1 MIWNLIYRVVTV
13 VIVFR
18 TNNLNSE
25 EENVTSRRI
34 HLGTTHIEAE
44 RPADRKSLGASLIGQ
59 LLEWFE
65 WSSYAVF
72 APFIAAAFFDKSD
85 PTSALLA
92 TFGVF
97 AIGFLVRPLGGI
109 IFGRIADK
117 IGRKNVLMTT
127 IIIMAL
133 SAVVIGLM
141 PTYEQIGIW
150 ASIILLFIRVLQG
163 FAHGGESATANSYI
177 PEIAPRQKRGQW
189 GSMVYMSIFGG
200 SVLAYTLGGIISL
213 ALNDDQ
219 IAAWGWRVPFWL
231 GAVAAFVALYLRR
244 HMKES
249 DHFEELQNG
258 GNAGYDNLAETR
270 PGTPKRSNWMNIL
283 LVIGMVSGVTSS
295 HYTWTSYVSTYAIT
309 HEGMS
314 TQGAYWTSVFAQ
326 LCGLIALPLWGALS
340 DRIGRKPVMY
350 TFAIAMALLQLPLMG
365 FIDARPFTMLISATL
380 AVVVVAAG
388 GALLAPIMAEVFP
401 TSQRTSS
408 IGFAYSL
415 SVAVFGGTAP
425 YIFQWFTAHNLTH
438 ISGIYVVVLCV
449 LTLISMIILPETKGV
464 DLREV

>member
-1 MIWNLIYRVVTV
+1 MSTTHPIDM
-13 VIVFR
+13 
-18 TNNLNSE
+18 
-25 EENVTSRRI
+25 
-34 HLGTTHIEAE
+34 GTTHIQAE

-97 AIGFLVRPLGGI
+97 AVGFLVRPLGGI
-109 IFGRIADK
+109 IFGRVADRV
-117 IGRKNVLMTT
+117 GRKNVLMIT

-133 SAVVIGLM
+133 SAVIIGVM

-150 ASIILLFIRVLQG
+150 ASVALLLVRVVQG

-177 PEIAPRQKRGQW
+177 PEIAPRDRRGKW

-200 SVLAYTLGGIISL
+200 SVIAYTLGGIISL
-213 ALNDDQ
+213 LLTDEQ
-219 IAAWGWRVPFWL
+219 IGAWGWRIPFWL

-244 HMKES
+244 HMQES
-249 DHFEELQNG
+249 EHFNEIQDG
-258 GNAGYDNLAETR
+258 GATSYDDLSNTR
-270 PGTPKRSNWMNIL
+270 PHTPVRSNWANIL
-283 LVIGMVSGVTSS
+283 LVVGMVSGVTAA

-314 TQGAYWTSVFAQ
+314 TQGAYWVSVFAQ
-326 LCGLIALPLWGALS
+326 TCGLIALPLWGALS

-350 TFAIAMALLQLPLMG
+350 TFAISVGLLQIPLMG
-365 FIDARPFTMLISATL
+365 MIDSRPWTMLVAATI
-380 AVVVVAAG
+380 AVVAVAAG
-388 GALLAPIMAEVFP
+388 GALLAPVMAEVFP

-425 YIFQWFTAHNLTH
+425 YIFQWFTSHDLAH

-449 LTLISMIILPETKGV
+449 LTLISMKILPETKGI
-464 DLREV
+464 DLRDV

>member
-1 MIWNLIYRVVTV
+1 MSTTHPIDM
-13 VIVFR
+13 
-18 TNNLNSE
+18 
-25 EENVTSRRI
+25 
-34 HLGTTHIEAE
+34 GTTHIQAE

-97 AIGFLVRPLGGI
+97 AVGFLVRPLGGI
-109 IFGRIADK
+109 IFGRVADRV
-117 IGRKNVLMTT
+117 GRKNVLMIT

-133 SAVVIGLM
+133 SAVIIGVM

-150 ASIILLFIRVLQG
+150 ASVVLLLVRVVQG

-177 PEIAPRQKRGQW
+177 PEVAPRDRRGKW

-200 SVLAYTLGGIISL
+200 SVIAYTLGGIISL
-213 ALNDDQ
+213 LLTDEQ
-219 IAAWGWRVPFWL
+219 IGAWGWRIPFWL

-244 HMKES
+244 HMQES
-249 DHFEELQNG
+249 EHFNEIQDG
-258 GNAGYDNLAETR
+258 GAASYDDLSDTR
-270 PGTPKRSNWMNIL
+270 PRTPARSNWANIL
-283 LVIGMVSGVTSS
+283 LVVGMVSGVTAA

-309 HEGMS
+309 HAGMS
-314 TQGAYWTSVFAQ
+314 TQGAYWVSVFAQ
-326 LCGLIALPLWGALS
+326 TCGLIALPLWGALS

-350 TFAIAMALLQLPLMG
+350 TFAISVGLLQIPLMG
-365 FIDARPFTMLISATL
+365 MIDSRPWTMLVAATF
-380 AVVVVAAG
+380 AVVAVAAG
-388 GALLAPIMAEVFP
+388 GALLAPVMAEVFP

-425 YIFQWFTAHNLTH
+425 YIFQWFTSHDLAH

-449 LTLISMIILPETKGV
+449 LTLISMKILPETKGI
-464 DLREV
+464 DLRDV

>member
-1 MIWNLIYRVVTV
+1 MSTTHPIDM
-13 VIVFR
+13 
-18 TNNLNSE
+18 
-25 EENVTSRRI
+25 
-34 HLGTTHIEAE
+34 GTTHIQAE

-97 AIGFLVRPLGGI
+97 AVGFLVRPLGGI
-109 IFGRIADK
+109 IFGRVADRV
-117 IGRKNVLMTT
+117 GRKNVLMIT

-133 SAVVIGLM
+133 SAVIIGVM

-150 ASIILLFIRVLQG
+150 ASVVLLLVRVVQG

-177 PEIAPRQKRGQW
+177 PEIAPRDRRGKW

-200 SVLAYTLGGIISL
+200 SVIAYTLGGIISL
-213 ALNDDQ
+213 LLTDEQ
-219 IAAWGWRVPFWL
+219 IGAWGWRIPFWL

-244 HMKES
+244 HMQES
-249 DHFEELQNG
+249 EHFNEIQDG
-258 GNAGYDNLAETR
+258 GAASYDDLSDTR
-270 PGTPKRSNWMNIL
+270 PRTPARSNWANIL
-283 LVIGMVSGVTSS
+283 LVVGMVSGVTAA

-309 HEGMS
+309 HAGMS
-314 TQGAYWTSVFAQ
+314 TQGAYWVSVFAQ
-326 LCGLIALPLWGALS
+326 TCGLIALPLWGALS

-350 TFAIAMALLQLPLMG
+350 TFAISVGLLQIPLMG
-365 FIDARPFTMLISATL
+365 MIDSRPWTMLVAATI
-380 AVVVVAAG
+380 AVVAVAAG
-388 GALLAPIMAEVFP
+388 GALLAPVMAEVFP

-425 YIFQWFTAHNLTH
+425 YIFQWFTSHDLAH

-449 LTLISMIILPETKGV
+449 LTLISMKILPETKGI
-464 DLREV
+464 DLRDV

>member
-1 MIWNLIYRVVTV
+1 MSTTHPIDM
-13 VIVFR
+13 
-18 TNNLNSE
+18 
-25 EENVTSRRI
+25 
-34 HLGTTHIEAE
+34 GTTHIQAE

-97 AIGFLVRPLGGI
+97 AVGFLVRPLGGI
-109 IFGRIADK
+109 IFGRIADRV
-117 IGRKNVLMTT
+117 GRKNVLTIT

-133 SAVVIGLM
+133 SAVVIGVM

-150 ASIILLFIRVLQG
+150 ASIGLLLVRVIQG

-177 PEIAPRQKRGQW
+177 PEIAPRNRRGKW

-200 SVLAYTLGGIISL
+200 SVIAYTLGGIISL
-213 ALNDDQ
+213 VLSDEQ
-219 IAAWGWRVPFWL
+219 IGEWGWRIPFWL
-231 GAVAAFVALYLRR
+231 GAAAAFVALYLRR
-244 HMKES
+244 HMQES
-249 DHFEELQNG
+249 EHFNEIQEG
-258 GNAGYDNLAETR
+258 GAESYDGLSATR
-270 PGTPKRSNWMNIL
+270 PQTPVRSNWMNIL
-283 LVIGMVSGVTSS
+283 LVIGMVSGVTAA
-295 HYTWTSYVSTYAIT
+295 HYTWTSYISTYAIT
-309 HEGMS
+309 HAGMS
-314 TQGAYWTSVFAQ
+314 TQGAYWVSVFAQ
-326 LCGLIALPLWGALS
+326 TCGLIALPLWGALS

-350 TFAIAMALLQLPLMG
+350 TFAIAVGLLQIPLMG
-365 FIDARPFTMLISATL
+365 MIDSRPWTMLVAATI
-380 AVVVVAAG
+380 AVVAVAAG
-388 GALLAPIMAEVFP
+388 GALLAPVMAEVFP

-425 YIFQWFTAHNLTH
+425 YIFQWFTSQGLTH
-438 ISGIYVVVLCV
+438 VSGIYVVVLCV
-449 LTLISMIILPETKGV
+449 LTLISMKILPETKGI
-464 DLREV
+464 DLRDA

>member
-1 MIWNLIYRVVTV
+1 MTTKR
-13 VIVFR
+13 
-18 TNNLNSE
+18 SGM
-25 EENVTSRRI
+25 
-34 HLGTTHIEAE
+34 GTTHIAAE

-109 IFGRIADK
+109 VFGRIADRV
-117 IGRKNVLMTT
+117 GRKNVLMTT

-133 SAVVIGLM
+133 TAVLIGLM

-150 ASIILLFIRVLQG
+150 ASILLLIIRVAQG

-177 PEIAPRQKRGQW
+177 PEIAPPARRGKW

-200 SVLAYTLGGIISL
+200 SVIAYTLGGIISL
-213 ALNDDQ
+213 VLNDDQ
-219 IAAWGWRVPFWL
+219 IAAWGWRIPFWL
-231 GAVAAFVALYLRR
+231 GAVAALIALYLRR

-249 DHFEELQNG
+249 DHFEELNEG
-258 GNAGYDNLAETR
+258 GAESYDHLSSER
-270 PGTPKRSNWMNIL
+270 PGTPKRPNWVNIL
-283 LVIGMVSGVTSS
+283 LIIGMVSGVTSA

-314 TQGAYWTSVFAQ
+314 TQGAYWVSVFAQ
-326 LCGLIALPLWGALS
+326 ACGLIALPLWGAIS
-340 DRIGRKPVMY
+340 DRIGRKPVMFI
-350 TFAIAMALLQLPLMG
+350 FAIAMAVLQIPLMG
-365 FIDARPFTMLISATL
+365 FIDARPWTMLVSATL

-425 YIFQWFTAHNLTH
+425 YIFQWFTAQDLTH
-438 ISGIYVVVLCV
+438 ISGIYVVVLCI
-449 LTLISMIILPETKGV
+449 LTFISMWILPETKGI
-464 DLREV
+464 DLRDA

>member
-1 MIWNLIYRVVTV
+1 MSTTHPIDM
-13 VIVFR
+13 
-18 TNNLNSE
+18 
-25 EENVTSRRI
+25 
-34 HLGTTHIEAE
+34 GTTHIQAE

-97 AIGFLVRPLGGI
+97 AVGFLVRPLGGI
-109 IFGRIADK
+109 IFGRVADRV
-117 IGRKNVLMTT
+117 GRKNVLMIT

-133 SAVVIGLM
+133 SAVIIGVM

-150 ASIILLFIRVLQG
+150 ASVVLLLVRVIQG

-177 PEIAPRQKRGQW
+177 PEIAPRDRRGKW

-200 SVLAYTLGGIISL
+200 SVIAYTLGGIISL
-213 ALNDDQ
+213 LLTDEQ
-219 IAAWGWRVPFWL
+219 IGAWGWRIPFWL

-244 HMKES
+244 HMQES
-249 DHFEELQNG
+249 EHFNEIQDG
-258 GNAGYDNLAETR
+258 GAASYDDLSDTR
-270 PGTPKRSNWMNIL
+270 PHTPARSNWANIL
-283 LVIGMVSGVTSS
+283 LVVGMVSGVTAA

-314 TQGAYWTSVFAQ
+314 TQGAYWVSVFAQ
-326 LCGLIALPLWGALS
+326 TCGLIALPLWGALS

-350 TFAIAMALLQLPLMG
+350 TFAISVGLLQIPLMG
-365 FIDARPFTMLISATL
+365 MIDSRPWTMLVAATI
-380 AVVVVAAG
+380 AVVAVAAG
-388 GALLAPIMAEVFP
+388 GALLAPVMAEVFP

-425 YIFQWFTAHNLTH
+425 YIFQWFTSHDLAH

-449 LTLISMIILPETKGV
+449 LTLFSMKILPETKGI
-464 DLREV
+464 DLRDV

>member
-1 MIWNLIYRVVTV
+1 MSTKV
-13 VIVFR
+13 
-18 TNNLNSE
+18 SGM
-25 EENVTSRRI
+25 
-34 HLGTTHIEAE
+34 GTTHIAAE

-97 AIGFLVRPLGGI
+97 AVGFLVRPLGGI
-109 IFGRIADK
+109 VFGRIADRV
-117 IGRKNVLMTT
+117 GRKNVLMTT

-133 SAVVIGLM
+133 TAVLIGLM

-150 ASIILLFIRVLQG
+150 ASVALLVIRVAQG

-177 PEIAPRQKRGQW
+177 PEIAPPARRGKW

-200 SVLAYTLGGIISL
+200 SVIAYTLGGIISL
-213 ALNDDQ
+213 ILNDDQ
-219 IAAWGWRVPFWL
+219 IAAWGWRIPFWL
-231 GAVAAFVALYLRR
+231 GAVAALIALYLRR

-249 DHFEELQNG
+249 DHFEELHEG
-258 GNAGYDNLAETR
+258 GAESYDDLSSER
-270 PGTPKRSNWMNIL
+270 PGTPKRPNWVNIL
-283 LVIGMVSGVTSS
+283 LIIGMVSGVTSA

-314 TQGAYWTSVFAQ
+314 TQGAYWVSVFAQ
-326 LCGLIALPLWGALS
+326 ACGLIALPLWGSIS
-340 DRIGRKPVMY
+340 DRIGRKPVMFI
-350 TFAIAMALLQLPLMG
+350 FAIAMAVLQIPLMG
-365 FIDARPFTMLISATL
+365 FIDARPWTMLVSATL

-425 YIFQWFTAHNLTH
+425 YIFQWFTAQDLTH
-438 ISGIYVVVLCV
+438 ISGIYVVVLCI
-449 LTLISMIILPETKGV
+449 LTFISMWILPETKGI
-464 DLREV
+464 DLRDA

>member
-1 MIWNLIYRVVTV
+1 M
-13 VIVFR
+13 
-18 TNNLNSE
+18 
-25 EENVTSRRI
+25 
-34 HLGTTHIEAE
+34 GTTHIEAE

-97 AIGFLVRPLGGI
+97 AVGFLVRPLGGI
-109 IFGRIADK
+109 IFGRIADRV
-117 IGRKNVLMTT
+117 GRKNVLMMT

-133 SAVVIGLM
+133 SAVIIGVM

-150 ASIILLFIRVLQG
+150 ASVILLLVRVIQG

-177 PEIAPRQKRGQW
+177 PEIAPRDRRGKW
-189 GSMVYMSIFGG
+189 GSLVYMSIFGG
-200 SVLAYTLGGIISL
+200 SVIAYTLGGSISL
-213 ALNDDQ
+213 VLSDEQ
-219 IAAWGWRVPFWL
+219 IGAWGWRIPFWL
-231 GAVAAFVALYLRR
+231 GAAAAFVALYLRR
-244 HMKES
+244 HMQES
-249 DHFEELQNG
+249 EHFNEIQEG
-258 GNAGYDNLAETR
+258 GAESYDDLSATR
-270 PGTPKRSNWMNIL
+270 PQTPVRSNWMNIL
-283 LVIGMVSGVTSS
+283 LVIGMVSGVTAA

-309 HEGMS
+309 HAGMS
-314 TQGAYWTSVFAQ
+314 TQGAYWVSVFAQ
-326 LCGLIALPLWGALS
+326 TCGLIALPLWGALS

-350 TFAIAMALLQLPLMG
+350 TFAIAVGLLQIPLMG
-365 FIDARPFTMLISATL
+365 MIDSRPWTMLVAATI
-380 AVVVVAAG
+380 AVVAVAAG
-388 GALLAPIMAEVFP
+388 GALLAPVMAEVFP

-425 YIFQWFTAHNLTH
+425 YIFQWFTAQGLTH
-438 ISGIYVVVLCV
+438 VSGIYVVVLCV
-449 LTLISMIILPETKGV
+449 LTLISMKILPETKGI
-464 DLREV
+464 DLRDA

>member
-1 MIWNLIYRVVTV
+1 MSTKQR
-13 VIVFR
+13 F
-18 TNNLNSE
+18 SM
-25 EENVTSRRI
+25 
-34 HLGTTHIEAE
+34 GTTHIEAE

-97 AIGFLVRPLGGI
+97 AVGFLVRPLGGI
-109 IFGRIADK
+109 IFGRVADRV
-117 IGRKNVLMTT
+117 GRKNVLMMT

-133 SAVVIGLM
+133 SAVIIGVM
-141 PTYEQIGIW
+141 PTYDQIGIW
-150 ASIILLFIRVLQG
+150 ASVILLLVRVIQG

-177 PEIAPRQKRGQW
+177 PEIAPRDRRGKW

-200 SVLAYTLGGIISL
+200 SVIAYTLGGVISL
-213 ALNDDQ
+213 ALSDEQ
-219 IAAWGWRVPFWL
+219 IGAWGWRIPFWL
-231 GAVAAFVALYLRR
+231 GAAAAFVALYLRR
-244 HMKES
+244 HMQES
-249 DHFEELQNG
+249 EHFNEIQEG
-258 GNAGYDNLAETR
+258 GAESYDDLSATR
-270 PGTPKRSNWMNIL
+270 PQTPVRSNWMNIL
-283 LVIGMVSGVTSS
+283 LVIGMVSGVTAA

-309 HEGMS
+309 HAGMS
-314 TQGAYWTSVFAQ
+314 TQGAYWVSVFAQ
-326 LCGLIALPLWGALS
+326 TCGLIALPLWGALS

-350 TFAIAMALLQLPLMG
+350 TFAIAVGLLQIPLMG
-365 FIDARPFTMLISATL
+365 MIDSRPWTMLVAATV
-380 AVVVVAAG
+380 AVVAVAAG
-388 GALLAPIMAEVFP
+388 GALLAPVMAEVFP

-425 YIFQWFTAHNLTH
+425 YIFQWFTSQGLTH

-449 LTLISMIILPETKGV
+449 LTLISMKILPETKGI
-464 DLREV
+464 DLRDA

>member
-1 MIWNLIYRVVTV
+1 MSTTHPIDM
-13 VIVFR
+13 
-18 TNNLNSE
+18 
-25 EENVTSRRI
+25 
-34 HLGTTHIEAE
+34 GTTHIQAE
-44 RPADRKSLGASLIGQ
+44 RTADRKSLGASLIGQ

-97 AIGFLVRPLGGI
+97 AVGFLVRPLGGI
-109 IFGRIADK
+109 IFGRVADRV
-117 IGRKNVLMTT
+117 GRKNVLMIT

-133 SAVVIGLM
+133 SAVIIGVM

-150 ASIILLFIRVLQG
+150 ASVVLLLVRVVQG

-177 PEIAPRQKRGQW
+177 PEIAPRDRRGKW

-200 SVLAYTLGGIISL
+200 SVIAYTLGGIISL
-213 ALNDDQ
+213 LLTDEQ
-219 IAAWGWRVPFWL
+219 IGAWGWRIPFWL
-231 GAVAAFVALYLRR
+231 GAAAAFVALYLRR
-244 HMKES
+244 HMQES
-249 DHFEELQNG
+249 EYFNEIQDG
-258 GNAGYDNLAETR
+258 GAASYDDLSDTR
-270 PGTPKRSNWMNIL
+270 SHTPVRSNWANIL
-283 LVIGMVSGVTSS
+283 LVVGMVSDVTAA

-314 TQGAYWTSVFAQ
+314 TQGAYWVSVFAQ
-326 LCGLIALPLWGALS
+326 TCGLIALPLWGALS

-350 TFAIAMALLQLPLMG
+350 TFAIAVGLLQIPLMG
-365 FIDARPFTMLISATL
+365 MIDSRPWTMLVAATV
-380 AVVVVAAG
+380 AVVAVAAG
-388 GALLAPIMAEVFP
+388 GALLAPVMAEVFP

-425 YIFQWFTAHNLTH
+425 YIFQWFTSHDLAH

-449 LTLISMIILPETKGV
+449 LTLISMKILPETKGI
-464 DLREV
+464 DLRDV

>member
-1 MIWNLIYRVVTV
+1 MSTKHR
-13 VIVFR
+13 F
-18 TNNLNSE
+18 SM
-25 EENVTSRRI
+25 
-34 HLGTTHIEAE
+34 GTTHIEAE

-97 AIGFLVRPLGGI
+97 AVGFLVRPLGGI
-109 IFGRIADK
+109 IFGRIADRV
-117 IGRKNVLMTT
+117 GRKNVLMMT

-133 SAVVIGLM
+133 SAVIIGVM

-150 ASIILLFIRVLQG
+150 ASIILLLVRVIQG

-177 PEIAPRQKRGQW
+177 PEIAPRDRRGKW

-200 SVLAYTLGGIISL
+200 SVIAYTLGGIISL
-213 ALNDDQ
+213 VLSDEQ
-219 IAAWGWRVPFWL
+219 IGAWGWRIPFWL
-231 GAVAAFVALYLRR
+231 GAAAAFVALYLRR
-244 HMKES
+244 HMQES
-249 DHFEELQNG
+249 DHFNEIQEG
-258 GNAGYDNLAETR
+258 GAESYDGLSATR
-270 PGTPKRSNWMNIL
+270 PQTPVRSNWMNIL
-283 LVIGMVSGVTSS
+283 LVIGMVSGVTAA
-295 HYTWTSYVSTYAIT
+295 HYTWTSYISTYAIT
-309 HEGMS
+309 HAGMS
-314 TQGAYWTSVFAQ
+314 TQGAYWVSVFAQ
-326 LCGLIALPLWGALS
+326 TCGLIALPLWGALS

-350 TFAIAMALLQLPLMG
+350 TFAIAVGLLQIPLMG
-365 FIDARPFTMLISATL
+365 MIDSRPWTMLVAATI
-380 AVVVVAAG
+380 AVVAVAAG
-388 GALLAPIMAEVFP
+388 GALLAPVMAEVFP

-425 YIFQWFTAHNLTH
+425 YIFQWFTAHDLTH

-449 LTLISMIILPETKGV
+449 LTLISMKILPETKGI
-464 DLREV
+464 DLRDA

>member
-1 MIWNLIYRVVTV
+1 M
-13 VIVFR
+13 
-18 TNNLNSE
+18 
-25 EENVTSRRI
+25 
-34 HLGTTHIEAE
+34 GTTHIEAE
-44 RPADRKSLGASLIGQ
+44 RPADKKSLGASLIGQ

-97 AIGFLVRPLGGI
+97 AVGFLVRPLGGI
-109 IFGRIADK
+109 VFGRIADRV
-117 IGRKNVLMTT
+117 GRKNVLMIT

-133 SAVVIGLM
+133 SAVVIGVM

-150 ASIILLFIRVLQG
+150 ASVILLLVRVIQG

-177 PEIAPRQKRGQW
+177 PEIAPRDRRGKW

-200 SVLAYTLGGIISL
+200 SVIAYTLGGIISL
-213 ALNDDQ
+213 VLSDEQ
-219 IAAWGWRVPFWL
+219 IGAWGWRIPFWL
-231 GAVAAFVALYLRR
+231 GAAAAFVALYLRR
-244 HMKES
+244 HMQES
-249 DHFEELQNG
+249 EHFNEIQEG
-258 GNAGYDNLAETR
+258 GAESYDDLSATR
-270 PGTPKRSNWMNIL
+270 PQTPVRSNWMNIL
-283 LVIGMVSGVTSS
+283 LVIGMVSGVTAA

-309 HEGMS
+309 HAGMS
-314 TQGAYWTSVFAQ
+314 TQGAYWVSVFAQ
-326 LCGLIALPLWGALS
+326 TCGLIALPLWGALS

-350 TFAIAMALLQLPLMG
+350 TFAIAVGLLQIPLMG
-365 FIDARPFTMLISATL
+365 MIDSRPWTMLVAATI
-380 AVVVVAAG
+380 AVVAVAAG
-388 GALLAPIMAEVFP
+388 GALLAPVMAEVFP

-425 YIFQWFTAHNLTH
+425 YIFQWFTSQGLTH
-438 ISGIYVVVLCV
+438 VSGIYVVVLCV
-449 LTLISMIILPETKGV
+449 LTLISMKILPETKGI
-464 DLREV
+464 DLRDA

>member
-1 MIWNLIYRVVTV
+1 MSTTHPIDM
-13 VIVFR
+13 
-18 TNNLNSE
+18 
-25 EENVTSRRI
+25 
-34 HLGTTHIEAE
+34 GTTHIQAE

-72 APFIAAAFFDKSD
+72 APFIAAAFFDRSD

-97 AIGFLVRPLGGI
+97 AVGFLVRPLGGI
-109 IFGRIADK
+109 IFGRVADRV
-117 IGRKNVLMTT
+117 GRKNVLMIT

-133 SAVVIGLM
+133 SAVIIGVM

-150 ASIILLFIRVLQG
+150 ASVVLLLVRVVQG

-177 PEIAPRQKRGQW
+177 PEIAPRDRRGKW

-200 SVLAYTLGGIISL
+200 SVIAYTLGGIISL
-213 ALNDDQ
+213 LLTDEQ
-219 IAAWGWRVPFWL
+219 IGAWGWRIPFWL

-244 HMKES
+244 HMQES
-249 DHFEELQNG
+249 EHFNEIQDG
-258 GNAGYDNLAETR
+258 GATSYDDLSDTR
-270 PGTPKRSNWMNIL
+270 PKTPVRSNWANIL
-283 LVIGMVSGVTSS
+283 LVVGMVSGVTAA

-314 TQGAYWTSVFAQ
+314 TQGAYWVSVFAQ
-326 LCGLIALPLWGALS
+326 TCGLIALPLWGALS

-350 TFAIAMALLQLPLMG
+350 TFAISVGLLQIPLMG
-365 FIDARPFTMLISATL
+365 MIDSRPWTMLVAATI
-380 AVVVVAAG
+380 AVVAVAAG
-388 GALLAPIMAEVFP
+388 GALLAPVMAEVFP

-425 YIFQWFTAHNLTH
+425 YIFQWFTSHDLAH

-449 LTLISMIILPETKGV
+449 LTLISMKILPETKGI
-464 DLREV
+464 DLSDV

>member
-1 MIWNLIYRVVTV
+1 MSTTHPIDM
-13 VIVFR
+13 
-18 TNNLNSE
+18 
-25 EENVTSRRI
+25 
-34 HLGTTHIEAE
+34 GTTHIQAE

-97 AIGFLVRPLGGI
+97 AVGFLVRPLGGI
-109 IFGRIADK
+109 IFGRVADRV
-117 IGRKNVLMTT
+117 GRKNVLMIT

-133 SAVVIGLM
+133 SAVIIGVM

-150 ASIILLFIRVLQG
+150 ASVVLLLVRVIQG

-177 PEIAPRQKRGQW
+177 PEIAPRDRRGKW

-200 SVLAYTLGGIISL
+200 SVIAYTLGGIISL
-213 ALNDDQ
+213 LLTDEQ
-219 IAAWGWRVPFWL
+219 IGAWGWRIPFWL

-244 HMKES
+244 HMQES
-249 DHFEELQNG
+249 EHFNEIQDG
-258 GNAGYDNLAETR
+258 GAAFYDDLSDTR
-270 PGTPKRSNWMNIL
+270 PHTPVRSNWANIL
-283 LVIGMVSGVTSS
+283 LVVGMVSGVTAA

-314 TQGAYWTSVFAQ
+314 TQGAYWVSVFAQ
-326 LCGLIALPLWGALS
+326 TCGLIALPLWGALS

-350 TFAIAMALLQLPLMG
+350 TFAISVGLLQIPLMG
-365 FIDARPFTMLISATL
+365 MIDSRPWTMLVAATI
-380 AVVVVAAG
+380 AVVAVAAG
-388 GALLAPIMAEVFP
+388 GALLAPVMAEVFP

-425 YIFQWFTAHNLTH
+425 YIFQWFTSHDLAH

-449 LTLISMIILPETKGV
+449 LTLISMKILPETKGI
-464 DLREV
+464 DLRDV

>member
-1 MIWNLIYRVVTV
+1 MSTKQR
-13 VIVFR
+13 F
-18 TNNLNSE
+18 SM
-25 EENVTSRRI
+25 
-34 HLGTTHIEAE
+34 GTTHIEAE

-97 AIGFLVRPLGGI
+97 AVGFLVRPLGGI
-109 IFGRIADK
+109 IFGRIADRV
-117 IGRKNVLMTT
+117 GRKNVLMIT

-133 SAVVIGLM
+133 SAVVIGVM

-150 ASIILLFIRVLQG
+150 ASVILLLVRVIQG

-177 PEIAPRQKRGQW
+177 PEIAPRDRRGTW
-189 GSMVYMSIFGG
+189 GSLVYMSIFGG
-200 SVLAYTLGGIISL
+200 SVIAYTLGGVISL
-213 ALNDDQ
+213 ALTDEQ
-219 IAAWGWRVPFWL
+219 IGAWGWRIPFWL
-231 GAVAAFVALYLRR
+231 GAAAAFVALYLRR
-244 HMKES
+244 HMQES
-249 DHFEELQNG
+249 EHFNEIQEG
-258 GNAGYDNLAETR
+258 GAESYDDLSATR
-270 PGTPKRSNWMNIL
+270 PQTPVRSNWMNIL
-283 LVIGMVSGVTSS
+283 LVIGMVSGVTAA

-309 HEGMS
+309 HAGMS
-314 TQGAYWTSVFAQ
+314 TQGAYWVSVFAQ
-326 LCGLIALPLWGALS
+326 TCGLIALPLWGALS
-340 DRIGRKPVMY
+340 DRIGRKLVMY
-350 TFAIAMALLQLPLMG
+350 TFAIAVGLLQIPLMG
-365 FIDARPFTMLISATL
+365 MIDSRPWTMLVAATV
-380 AVVVVAAG
+380 AVVAVAAG
-388 GALLAPIMAEVFP
+388 GALLAPVMAEVFP

-425 YIFQWFTAHNLTH
+425 YIFQWFTSQGLTH

-449 LTLISMIILPETKGV
+449 LTLISMKILPETKGI
-464 DLREV
+464 DLRDA

>member
-1 MIWNLIYRVVTV
+1 MSTKHR
-13 VIVFR
+13 F
-18 TNNLNSE
+18 SM
-25 EENVTSRRI
+25 
-34 HLGTTHIEAE
+34 GTTHIEAE

-97 AIGFLVRPLGGI
+97 AVGFLVRPLGGI
-109 IFGRIADK
+109 IFGRIADRV
-117 IGRKNVLMTT
+117 GRKNVLMMT

-133 SAVVIGLM
+133 SAVVIGVM

-150 ASIILLFIRVLQG
+150 ASVILLLVRVIQG

-177 PEIAPRQKRGQW
+177 PEIAPRDRRGKW

-200 SVLAYTLGGIISL
+200 SVIAYTLGGIISL
-213 ALNDDQ
+213 VLSDEQ
-219 IAAWGWRVPFWL
+219 IGAWGWRIPFWL
-231 GAVAAFVALYLRR
+231 GAAAAFVALYLRR
-244 HMKES
+244 HMQES
-249 DHFEELQNG
+249 EHFNEIQEG
-258 GNAGYDNLAETR
+258 GAESYDDLSATR
-270 PGTPKRSNWMNIL
+270 PQTPVRSNWMNIL
-283 LVIGMVSGVTSS
+283 LVIGMVSGVTAA

-309 HEGMS
+309 HAGMS
-314 TQGAYWTSVFAQ
+314 TQGAYWVSVFAQ
-326 LCGLIALPLWGALS
+326 TCGLIALPLWGALS

-350 TFAIAMALLQLPLMG
+350 TFAIAVGLLQIPLMG
-365 FIDARPFTMLISATL
+365 MIDSRPWTMLVAATV
-380 AVVVVAAG
+380 AVVAVAAG
-388 GALLAPIMAEVFP
+388 GALLAPVMAEVFP

-425 YIFQWFTAHNLTH
+425 YIFQWFTSHDLTH

-449 LTLISMIILPETKGV
+449 LTLISMKVLPETKGI
-464 DLREV
+464 DLRDA

>member
-1 MIWNLIYRVVTV
+1 MSTKQRFTM
-13 VIVFR
+13 
-18 TNNLNSE
+18 
-25 EENVTSRRI
+25 
-34 HLGTTHIEAE
+34 GTTHIEAE

-97 AIGFLVRPLGGI
+97 AVGFLVRPLGGI
-109 IFGRIADK
+109 IFGRIADRV
-117 IGRKNVLMTT
+117 GRKNVLMIT

-133 SAVVIGLM
+133 SAVVIGVM

-150 ASIILLFIRVLQG
+150 ASIGLLLVRVIQG

-177 PEIAPRQKRGQW
+177 PEIAPRDRRGKW
-189 GSMVYMSIFGG
+189 GSLVYMSIFGG
-200 SVLAYTLGGIISL
+200 SVIAYTLGGIISL
-213 ALNDDQ
+213 ALSDEQ
-219 IAAWGWRVPFWL
+219 IGAWGWRIPFWL
-231 GAVAAFVALYLRR
+231 GAAAAFVALYLRR
-244 HMKES
+244 HMQES
-249 DHFEELQNG
+249 EHFNEIQEG
-258 GNAGYDNLAETR
+258 GAESYDDLSATR
-270 PGTPKRSNWMNIL
+270 PQTPVRSNFVNIL
-283 LVIGMVSGVTSS
+283 LVIGMVSGVTAA

-309 HEGMS
+309 HAGMS
-314 TQGAYWTSVFAQ
+314 TQGAYWVSVFAQ
-326 LCGLIALPLWGALS
+326 TCGLIALPLWGALS

-350 TFAIAMALLQLPLMG
+350 TFAISVGLLQIPLMG
-365 FIDARPFTMLISATL
+365 MIDSRPWTMLIAATV
-380 AVVVVAAG
+380 AVVAVAAG
-388 GALLAPIMAEVFP
+388 GALLAPVMAEVFP

-425 YIFQWFTAHNLTH
+425 YIFQWFTSQGLTH

-449 LTLISMIILPETKGV
+449 LTLISMKILPETKGI
-464 DLREV
+464 DLRDA

>member
-1 MIWNLIYRVVTV
+1 M
-13 VIVFR
+13 
-18 TNNLNSE
+18 
-25 EENVTSRRI
+25 
-34 HLGTTHIEAE
+34 GTTHIEAE

-97 AIGFLVRPLGGI
+97 AVGFLVRPLGGI
-109 IFGRIADK
+109 IFGRIADRV
-117 IGRKNVLMTT
+117 GRKNVLMMT

-133 SAVVIGLM
+133 SAVIIGVM

-150 ASIILLFIRVLQG
+150 ASVILLLVRVIQG

-177 PEIAPRQKRGQW
+177 PEIAPRDRRGKW

-200 SVLAYTLGGIISL
+200 SVIAYTLGGIISL
-213 ALNDDQ
+213 VLSDEQ
-219 IAAWGWRVPFWL
+219 IGAWGWRIPFWL
-231 GAVAAFVALYLRR
+231 GAAAAFVALYLRR
-244 HMKES
+244 HMQES
-249 DHFEELQNG
+249 EHFNEIQEG
-258 GNAGYDNLAETR
+258 GAESYDGLSATR
-270 PGTPKRSNWMNIL
+270 PQTPVRSNWMNIL
-283 LVIGMVSGVTSS
+283 LVIGMVSGVTAA
-295 HYTWTSYVSTYAIT
+295 HYTWTSYISTYAIT
-309 HEGMS
+309 HAGMS
-314 TQGAYWTSVFAQ
+314 TQGAYWVSVFAQ
-326 LCGLIALPLWGALS
+326 TCGLIALPLWGALS

-350 TFAIAMALLQLPLMG
+350 TFAIAVGLLQIPLMG
-365 FIDARPFTMLISATL
+365 MIDSRPWTMLVAATI
-380 AVVVVAAG
+380 AVVAVAAG
-388 GALLAPIMAEVFP
+388 GALLAPVMAEVFP

-425 YIFQWFTAHNLTH
+425 YIFQWFTAHDLTH

-449 LTLISMIILPETKGV
+449 LTLISMKILPETKGI
-464 DLREV
+464 DLRDA

>member
-1 MIWNLIYRVVTV
+1 MSTTHR
-13 VIVFR
+13 F
-18 TNNLNSE
+18 SM
-25 EENVTSRRI
+25 
-34 HLGTTHIEAE
+34 GTTHIEAE

-97 AIGFLVRPLGGI
+97 AVGFLVRPLGGI
-109 IFGRIADK
+109 IFGRIADRV
-117 IGRKNVLMTT
+117 GRKNVLMMT

-133 SAVVIGLM
+133 SAVIIGVM

-150 ASIILLFIRVLQG
+150 ASIILLLVRVIQG

-177 PEIAPRQKRGQW
+177 PEIAPRDRRGKW

-200 SVLAYTLGGIISL
+200 SVIAYTLGGIISL
-213 ALNDDQ
+213 VLSDEQ
-219 IAAWGWRVPFWL
+219 IGAWGWRIPFWL
-231 GAVAAFVALYLRR
+231 GAAAAFVALYLRR
-244 HMKES
+244 HMQES
-249 DHFEELQNG
+249 EHFNEIQEG
-258 GNAGYDNLAETR
+258 GAESYDDLSATR
-270 PGTPKRSNWMNIL
+270 PQTPVRSNWMNIL
-283 LVIGMVSGVTSS
+283 LVIGMVSGVTAA

-309 HEGMS
+309 HAGMS
-314 TQGAYWTSVFAQ
+314 TQGAYWVSVFAQ
-326 LCGLIALPLWGALS
+326 TCGLIALPLWGALS

-350 TFAIAMALLQLPLMG
+350 TFAISVGLLQIPLMG
-365 FIDARPFTMLISATL
+365 MIDSRPWTLLVAATL
-380 AVVVVAAG
+380 AVVAVAAG
-388 GALLAPIMAEVFP
+388 GALLAPVMAEVFP

-425 YIFQWFTAHNLTH
+425 YIFQWFTSQGLTH

-449 LTLISMIILPETKGV
+449 LTLISMKILPETKGI
-464 DLREV
+464 DLRDA

>member
-1 MIWNLIYRVVTV
+1 MSTTHPIDM
-13 VIVFR
+13 
-18 TNNLNSE
+18 
-25 EENVTSRRI
+25 
-34 HLGTTHIEAE
+34 GTTHIQAE

-72 APFIAAAFFDKSD
+72 APFIASAFFDKSD

-97 AIGFLVRPLGGI
+97 AVGFLVRPLGGI
-109 IFGRIADK
+109 IFGRVADRV
-117 IGRKNVLMTT
+117 GRKNVLMIT

-133 SAVVIGLM
+133 SAVIIGVM
-141 PTYEQIGIW
+141 PTYEQVGIW
-150 ASIILLFIRVLQG
+150 ASVVLLLVRVVQG

-177 PEIAPRQKRGQW
+177 PEIAPRDRRGKW

-200 SVLAYTLGGIISL
+200 SVIAYTLGGIISL
-213 ALNDDQ
+213 LLTDEQ
-219 IAAWGWRVPFWL
+219 IGAWGWRIPFWL

-244 HMKES
+244 HMQES
-249 DHFEELQNG
+249 EHFNEIQDG
-258 GNAGYDNLAETR
+258 GAASYDDLSDTR
-270 PGTPKRSNWMNIL
+270 PRTPARSNWANIL
-283 LVIGMVSGVTSS
+283 LVVGMVSGVTAA

-309 HEGMS
+309 HAGMS
-314 TQGAYWTSVFAQ
+314 TQGAYWVSVFAQ
-326 LCGLIALPLWGALS
+326 TCGLIALPLWGALS

-350 TFAIAMALLQLPLMG
+350 TFAISVGLLQIPLMG
-365 FIDARPFTMLISATL
+365 MIDSRPWTMLVAATI
-380 AVVVVAAG
+380 AVVAVAAG
-388 GALLAPIMAEVFP
+388 GALLAPVMAEVFP

-425 YIFQWFTAHNLTH
+425 YIFQWFTSHDLAH

-449 LTLISMIILPETKGV
+449 LTLISMKILPETKGI
-464 DLREV
+464 DLRDV

>member
-1 MIWNLIYRVVTV
+1 MTTRQ
-13 VIVFR
+13 R
-18 TNNLNSE
+18 MGS
-25 EENVTSRRI
+25 
-34 HLGTTHIEAE
+34 THIEAE

-85 PTSALLA
+85 PTSALLS

-97 AIGFLVRPLGGI
+97 AVGFLVRPLGGI
-109 IFGRIADK
+109 VFGRIADR

-133 SAVVIGLM
+133 TAVLIGIM

-150 ASIILLFIRVLQG
+150 ASVILLVVRVLQG

-177 PEIAPRQKRGQW
+177 PEIAPAARRGKW
-189 GSMVYMSIFGG
+189 GSLVYMSIFGG
-200 SVLAYTLGGIISL
+200 SVIAYTLGGIISL
-213 ALNDDQ
+213 ALTDEQ
-219 IAAWGWRVPFWL
+219 IAAWGWRIPFWL
-231 GAVAAFVALYLRR
+231 GAVAALIALYLRR

-249 DHFEELQNG
+249 DHFEELEDG
-258 GNAGYDNLAETR
+258 GAPTYDNVSDTR
-270 PGTPKRSNWMNIL
+270 SQTPQRPNWVNVL
-283 LVIGMVSGVTSS
+283 LVIGMVSGVTSA
-295 HYTWTSYVSTYAIT
+295 HYTWTSYISTYAIS

-314 TQGAYWTSVFAQ
+314 TQGAYWVSVFAQ
-326 LCGLIALPLWGALS
+326 TCGLIALPLWGALS

-350 TFAIAMALLQLPLMG
+350 TFAIAMALLQIPLMN
-365 FIDARPFTMLISATL
+365 FIDARPWTMLVAATL
-380 AVVVVAAG
+380 SVVVVAAG

-425 YIFQWFTAHNLTH
+425 YIFQWFTAKDLTH
-438 ISGIYVVVLCV
+438 ISGIYVVVLCI
-449 LTLISMIILPETKGV
+449 LTFISMRILPETKGI

>member
-1 MIWNLIYRVVTV
+1 MSTKQR
-13 VIVFR
+13 F
-18 TNNLNSE
+18 SM
-25 EENVTSRRI
+25 
-34 HLGTTHIEAE
+34 GTTHIEAE

-97 AIGFLVRPLGGI
+97 AVGFLVRPLGGI
-109 IFGRIADK
+109 IFGRIADRV
-117 IGRKNVLMTT
+117 GRKNVLMMT

-133 SAVVIGLM
+133 SAVIIGIM

-150 ASIILLFIRVLQG
+150 ASIILLLVRVIQG

-177 PEIAPRQKRGQW
+177 PEIAPRDRRGKW

-200 SVLAYTLGGIISL
+200 SVIAYTLGGIISL
-213 ALNDDQ
+213 VLSDEQ
-219 IAAWGWRVPFWL
+219 IGAWGWRIPFWL
-231 GAVAAFVALYLRR
+231 GAAAAFVALYLRR
-244 HMKES
+244 HMQES
-249 DHFEELQNG
+249 EHFNEIQEG
-258 GNAGYDNLAETR
+258 GAESYDGLSATR
-270 PGTPKRSNWMNIL
+270 PQTPVRSNWMNIL
-283 LVIGMVSGVTSS
+283 LVIGMVSGVTAA

-314 TQGAYWTSVFAQ
+314 TQGAYWVSVFAQ
-326 LCGLIALPLWGALS
+326 TCGLIALPLWGALS

-350 TFAIAMALLQLPLMG
+350 TFAIAVGLLQIPLMG
-365 FIDARPFTMLISATL
+365 MIDSRPWTMLVAATI
-380 AVVVVAAG
+380 AVVAVAAG
-388 GALLAPIMAEVFP
+388 GALLAPVMAEVFP

-425 YIFQWFTAHNLTH
+425 YIFQWFTAHDLTH

-449 LTLISMIILPETKGV
+449 LTLISMKILPETKGI
-464 DLREV
+464 DLRDA

>member
-1 MIWNLIYRVVTV
+1 MSTKHR
-13 VIVFR
+13 F
-18 TNNLNSE
+18 SM
-25 EENVTSRRI
+25 
-34 HLGTTHIEAE
+34 GTTHIEAE

-97 AIGFLVRPLGGI
+97 AVGFLVRPLGGI
-109 IFGRIADK
+109 IFGRIADRV
-117 IGRKNVLMTT
+117 GRKNVLMMT

-133 SAVVIGLM
+133 SAVIIGVM

-150 ASIILLFIRVLQG
+150 ASIILLLVRVIQG

-177 PEIAPRQKRGQW
+177 PEIAPRDRRGKW

-200 SVLAYTLGGIISL
+200 SVIAYTLGGIISL
-213 ALNDDQ
+213 VLSDEQ
-219 IAAWGWRVPFWL
+219 IGAWGWRIPFWL
-231 GAVAAFVALYLRR
+231 GAAAAFVALYLRR
-244 HMKES
+244 HMQES
-249 DHFEELQNG
+249 EHFNEIQEG
-258 GNAGYDNLAETR
+258 GAESYDGLSATR
-270 PGTPKRSNWMNIL
+270 PQTPVRSNWMNIL
-283 LVIGMVSGVTSS
+283 LVIGMVSGVTAA
-295 HYTWTSYVSTYAIT
+295 HYTWTSYISTYAIT
-309 HEGMS
+309 HAGMS
-314 TQGAYWTSVFAQ
+314 TQGAYWVSVFAQ
-326 LCGLIALPLWGALS
+326 TCGLIALPLWGALS

-350 TFAIAMALLQLPLMG
+350 TFAIAVGLLQIPLMG
-365 FIDARPFTMLISATL
+365 MIDSRPWTMLVAATI
-380 AVVVVAAG
+380 AVVAVAAG
-388 GALLAPIMAEVFP
+388 GALLAPVMAEVFP

-425 YIFQWFTAHNLTH
+425 YIFQWFTSHDLTH
-438 ISGIYVVVLCV
+438 VSGIYVVVLCV
-449 LTLISMIILPETKGV
+449 LTLISMKILPETKGI
-464 DLREV
+464 DLRDA

>member
-1 MIWNLIYRVVTV
+1 M
-13 VIVFR
+13 
-18 TNNLNSE
+18 
-25 EENVTSRRI
+25 
-34 HLGTTHIEAE
+34 GTTHIQAE

-97 AIGFLVRPLGGI
+97 AVGFLVRPLGGI
-109 IFGRIADK
+109 IFGRVADRV
-117 IGRKNVLMTT
+117 GRKNVLMIT

-133 SAVVIGLM
+133 SAVIIGVM
-141 PTYEQIGIW
+141 PTYEQVGIW
-150 ASIILLFIRVLQG
+150 ASVVLLLVRVVQG

-177 PEIAPRQKRGQW
+177 PEIAPRDRRGKW

-200 SVLAYTLGGIISL
+200 SVIAYTLGGIISL
-213 ALNDDQ
+213 LLTDEQ
-219 IAAWGWRVPFWL
+219 IGAWGWRIPFWL

-244 HMKES
+244 HMQES
-249 DHFEELQNG
+249 EHFNEIQDG
-258 GNAGYDNLAETR
+258 GAASYDDLSDTR
-270 PGTPKRSNWMNIL
+270 PRTPARSNWANIL
-283 LVIGMVSGVTSS
+283 LVVGMVSGVTAA

-309 HEGMS
+309 HAGMS
-314 TQGAYWTSVFAQ
+314 TQGAYWVSVFAQ
-326 LCGLIALPLWGALS
+326 TCGLIALPLWGALS

-350 TFAIAMALLQLPLMG
+350 TFAISVGLLQIPLMG
-365 FIDARPFTMLISATL
+365 MIDSRPWTMLVAATF
-380 AVVVVAAG
+380 AVVAVAAG
-388 GALLAPIMAEVFP
+388 GALLAPVMAEVFP

-425 YIFQWFTAHNLTH
+425 YIFQWFTSHDLAH

-449 LTLISMIILPETKGV
+449 LTLISMKILPETKGI
-464 DLREV
+464 DLRDV

>member
-1 MIWNLIYRVVTV
+1 MSTKHR
-13 VIVFR
+13 F
-18 TNNLNSE
+18 SM
-25 EENVTSRRI
+25 
-34 HLGTTHIEAE
+34 GTTHIEAE

-97 AIGFLVRPLGGI
+97 AVGFLVRPLGGI
-109 IFGRIADK
+109 VFGRIADRV
-117 IGRKNVLMTT
+117 GRKNVLMIT

-133 SAVVIGLM
+133 SAVVIGVM

-150 ASIILLFIRVLQG
+150 ASVILLLVRVIQG

-177 PEIAPRQKRGQW
+177 PEIAPRDRRGKW

-200 SVLAYTLGGIISL
+200 SVIAYTLGGIISL
-213 ALNDDQ
+213 VLSDEQ
-219 IAAWGWRVPFWL
+219 IGAWGWRIPFWL
-231 GAVAAFVALYLRR
+231 GAAAAFVALYLRR
-244 HMKES
+244 HMQES
-249 DHFEELQNG
+249 EHFNEIQEG
-258 GNAGYDNLAETR
+258 GAESYDDLSATR
-270 PGTPKRSNWMNIL
+270 PQTPVRSNWMNIL
-283 LVIGMVSGVTSS
+283 LVIGMVSGVTAA

-309 HEGMS
+309 HAGMS
-314 TQGAYWTSVFAQ
+314 TQGAYWVSVFAQ
-326 LCGLIALPLWGALS
+326 TCGLIALPLWGALS

-350 TFAIAMALLQLPLMG
+350 TFAIAVGLLQIPLMG
-365 FIDARPFTMLISATL
+365 MIDSRPWTMLVAATI
-380 AVVVVAAG
+380 AVVAVAAG
-388 GALLAPIMAEVFP
+388 GALLAPVMAEVFP

-425 YIFQWFTAHNLTH
+425 YIFQWFTSQGLTH

-449 LTLISMIILPETKGV
+449 LTLISMKILPETKGI
-464 DLREV
+464 DLRDA